1 YADDGVSGVIPLE
14 QREQGARL
22 LEDARAKKFD
32 TLLVYKLD
40 RLGRV
45 PRQIL
50 NAVNELEDLGVQVKS
65 LTEPFETRT
74 PSGRFLLAI
83 LSGVAGLERDNIL
96 ERCAAGIDRLVRAG
110 RWPGGIVPYGYRVEG
125 QRREGRLGVSDAPV
139 PGTGLT
145 ESDVIRLIFWMV
157 GDEGKS
163 CVAVAEHLN
172 KIGVP
177 SAYSREACRVK
188 RVRAISGRWRG
199 CRIQHII
206 KSTTYRG
213 VLVYGKHPNRARPD
227 HKVIE

>member
-1 YADDGVSGVIPLE
+1 MTIVTYLRVSSEEQRERQSINTQLAEVLRYCEAHGITEPAVYADDGVSGVIPLE

-110 RWPGGIVPYGYRVEG
+110 RWLGGIVPYG
-125 QRREGRLGVSDAPV
+125 
-139 PGTGLT
+139 
-145 ESDVIRLIFWMV
+145 
-157 GDEGKS
+157 
-163 CVAVAEHLN
+163 
-172 KIGVP
+172 
-177 SAYSREACRVK
+177 
-188 RVRAISGRWRG
+188 
-199 CRIQHII
+199 
-206 KSTTYRG
+206 
-213 VLVYGKHPNRARPD
+213 
-227 HKVIE
+227 